1 MQCFHVKIVNYKK
14 YPKPTKLLLIVW
26 HDVYCDDSVLT
37 SQPEE
42 WDKWSENI
50 EYWMC
55 CYLSVIKVYLRNKT
69 MLIQ

>member
-14 YPKPTKLLLIVW
+14 YPKPTKILLIVW

-42 WDKWSENI
+42 WKKLSENI

-55 CYLSVIKVYLRNKT
+55 CYHSVIKLYLRNKT